1 MPSPFSSSGVVALNS
16 LGVQANIEGQ
26 HHKVWDGLHVS
37 PRTAPSKGAKL
48 CTYFAWFFRP
58 GQLHRWWS
66 QVLGFMHR
74 LSVMPEGS
82 IHVDILKDNISAAQ
96 QHPMCG
102 NWATG
107 IVRQYAS
114 LGMPSPFSS
123 SGIVALNS
131 LGVQANLEAQHRKVW
146 DGLHVSPRT
155 APSKGAKL
163 CTYFAWFFRPGQL
176 RFEPYIS
183 NSHASFQVEV
193 IDAVSDGLP
202 FPAC

>member
-1 MPSPFSSSGVVALNS
+1 MPSDVRNLAEIQVSFLRQLCS
-16 LGVQANIEGQ
+16 LKKSVTLAIM
-26 HHKVWDGLHVS
+26 
-37 PRTAPSKGAKL
+37 
-48 CTYFAWFFRP
+48 FRELAEKP
-58 GQLHRWWS
+58 WVHRWWS

-74 LSVMPEGS
+74 LSVMPESS
-82 IHVDILKDNISAAQ
+82 IHADILKDNISASQ

-131 LGVQANLEAQHRKVW
+131 LGVQADMEGQHRKVR

-155 APSKGAKL
+155 APSRGAQVMHIF
-163 CTYFAWFFRPGQL
+163 CIFPG
-176 RFEPYIS
+176 
-183 NSHASFQVEV
+183 
-193 IDAVSDGLP
+193 
-202 FPAC
+202 

>member
-1 MPSPFSSSGVVALNS
+1 MADVQVSFLRQLCS
-16 LGVQANIEGQ
+16 LKKSVTPAIM
-26 HHKVWDGLHVS
+26 
-37 PRTAPSKGAKL
+37 
-48 CTYFAWFFRP
+48 FRELAEKP
-58 GQLHRWWS
+58 WVHRWWS

-74 LSVMPEGS
+74 LSVMPESS

-131 LGVQANLEAQHRKVW
+131 LGVQANMEGQHRKVW

-155 APSKGAKL
+155 APSNGGKL
-163 CTYFAWFFRPGQL
+163 CTYFTWLFRPGQL
-176 RFEPYIS
+176 HFEPYFRY
-183 NSHASFQVEV
+183 SHASFQVEI